1 MARRRVKCE
10 FSKCKNVFWSKVKG
24 GVVLDNFCRGCRDSI
39 RQQEMRGKATDY
51 RKRREERI
59 KKKME
64 EKKRLPDKRGAQAPT
79 SHHHKR
85 ELPKI
90 KGRTPDQIR
99 AEIRFLEYRRAVELP
114 RKVKG
119 QDALNSRIMQAE
131 DILVKAIKNL
141 REELEVAERLGIK
154 GHGKKKRKN

>member
-1 MARRRVKCE
+1 MAKRRVKCE
-10 FSKCKNVFWSKVKG
+10 FPKCGKVFFSKVKG
-24 GVVLDNFCRGCRDSI
+24 GVVLDNFCHGCQNRI
-39 RQQEMRGKATDY
+39 RQKEMRGKAQDY

-64 EKKRLPDKRGAQAPT
+64 GKKKQEAKASSPH
-79 SHHHKR
+79 SHKR

-114 RKVKG
+114 RRVKG

-131 DILVKAIKNL
+131 DILVKAIKSL

-154 GHGKKKRKN
+154 GHAKKRKN